1 MSQELKMR
9 WSADDS
15 SRVNCALEK
24 TNQNLSDE
32 ICRLKVHTKPAEI
45 SFRMLFI
52 VHGDFERVSLWA
64 AASHALLQEEIDAD
78 KKKLAQL
85 QKQVRALRTGYTYA
99 AHFIR

>member
-1 MSQELKMR
+1 MR

-32 ICRLKVHTKPAEI
+32 ICRLKVPTKPAEI